1 MSTTHS
7 PLDTRRLDGE
17 TIATWTL
24 VLFTEFLLVAGYLA
38 FSSTSAD
45 NLRYVV
51 YPFVW
56 INVGVLAAVSIDPTP
71 QNRRHWALAIVVAV
85 GYYFVL
91 LYTASNIGPNP
102 LATEWSLSVSL
113 TTPGWGPLL
122 VATGPGFSL
131 TPIPFEVIG
140 YAALAFLLYAN
151 VLQIS
156 RSVLAGALGLVT
168 CVGCTVPIL
177 APAIGLLG
185 GPASS
190 LTTTAYQYSYDL
202 GTVLF
207 IVTVGILYASAART
221 PPTIGRFDPRGDRE

>member
-7 PLDTRRLDGE
+7 PLDARRVDGE

-38 FSSTSAD
+38 FSSTTAD
-45 NLRYVV
+45 TLRYVV

-56 INVGVLAAVSIDPTP
+56 INVGVLAAFSIDPTP
-71 QNRRHWALAIVVAV
+71 QNRRHWALGSVVAG
-85 GYYFVL
+85 GYYLVL
-91 LYTASNIGPNP
+91 LYTASNIGWNP
-102 LATEWSLSVSL
+102 LTTEWSLSVSQA
-113 TTPGWGPLL
+113 TPGWGPLL

-131 TPIPFEVIG
+131 TPIPFEVVG
-140 YAALAFLLYAN
+140 YAALAYLLYAN

-202 GTVLF
+202 GTVF
-207 IVTVGILYASAART
+207 FVVTVGILYASATRT
-221 PPTIGRFDPRGDRE
+221 IPSRGGVDPHGDRS

>member
-7 PLDTRRLDGE
+7 ALDARRLDGE

-45 NLRYVV
+45 SIRYVV

-56 INVGVLAAVSIDPTP
+56 INVGVLAAASIDPEP
-71 QNRRHWALAIVVAV
+71 QNTRHRTVGLLVAA
-85 GYYFVL
+85 GYFLVL
-91 LYTASNIGPNP
+91 LYTASNVGPNP
-102 LATEWSLSVSL
+102 LSEPWSFDIALA
-113 TTPGWGPLL
+113 TPGWGPLL

-140 YAALAFLLYAN
+140 YAALSYLLYAN
-151 VLQIS
+151 VLRIS

-207 IVTVGILYASAART
+207 VVTVAILYASAAGT
-221 PPTIGRFDPRGDRE
+221 IPTLGRLNPRGDR